1 MKKSIE
7 ILGLPVISIT
17 EGRELGISKTLLI
30 DAKNGAVA
38 ALTIEDEDWYRGVK
52 LIPYESIIAIG
63 EDAVTITHSDNIL
76 SLEDSGDYERLL
88 IENINVIGTKAIT
101 KNGRIQGKV
110 TEIFIGDNG
119 KIEQCEITAPDGSVE
134 MVGADEISI
143 FGKQVMVINNVEYE
157 KKNRPEQLTPA
168 FEPAYESFKAEPVT
182 PVEPTPVEEEPV
194 APVAPPVEE
203 EPVAPV
209 APPVE
214 HKPVAPVAPPVEHKP
229 VAPVAPPVEHKPA
242 APVAPPVEHKTTPAV
257 TMQPSATMTLS
268 EEEQKIASMTQQAED
283 LKAALQRAR
292 ANKKPA
298 PTPAPAT
305 AQPAQPAQAP
315 TKTPATTSND
325 QLAQKKQTEK
335 AVDERRR
342 RFLLGKHATKT
353 ITADGGT
360 IIVGAGAEITEEV
373 LQRAKLANKFI
384 ELSMH
389 VQ

>member
-17 EGRELGISKTLLI
+17 EGRELGISKSLLI

-88 IENINVIGTKAIT
+88 IENIGVIGTKAIT

-110 TEIFIGDNG
+110 TEIFIGDGG
-119 KIEQCEITAPDGSVE
+119 KIEECEITAPDGSVGI
-134 MVGADEISI
+134 VKSDEISI
-143 FGKQVMVINNVEYE
+143 FGKQVMVINNIEYE
-157 KKNRPEQLTPA
+157 KKNSIKPTPA
-168 FEPAYESFKAEPVT
+168 FEPAYENFKTEPVI
-182 PVEPTPVEEEPV
+182 PVEPVATPAVEKPVEPV
-194 APVAPPVEE
+194 ATPVVEKPV
-203 EPVAPV
+203 EPVATPVVKKPVEPV
-209 APPVE
+209 AAPAVEKPVE
-214 HKPVAPVAPPVEHKP
+214 PVVTLVVEKPVEPVAAPAVEKPVASVAQKP
-229 VAPVAPPVEHKPA
+229 V
-242 APVAPPVEHKTTPAV
+242 VEHKTTPAV
-257 TMQPSATMTLS
+257 TMQPSPTMTLS

-283 LKAALQRAR
+283 LKAALQKAR
-292 ANKKPA
+292 ATKKPA
-298 PTPAPAT
+298 TPTPEE
-305 AQPAQPAQAP
+305 
-315 TKTPATTSND
+315 
-325 QLAQKKQTEK
+325 QLAQKRQVEK

-342 RFLLGKHATKT
+342 RVLLGKHATKT

-360 IIVGAGAEITEEV
+360 IVVESGAEITEEV
-373 LQRAKLANKFI
+373 LQRARLANKFI
-384 ELSMH
+384 ELSMN